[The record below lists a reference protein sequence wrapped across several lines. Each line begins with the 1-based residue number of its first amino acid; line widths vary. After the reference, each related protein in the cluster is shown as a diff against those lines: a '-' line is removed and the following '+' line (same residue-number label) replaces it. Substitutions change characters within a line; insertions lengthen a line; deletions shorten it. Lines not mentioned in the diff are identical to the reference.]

1 MTTIKIDKRRFL
13 VKETPGQIL
22 NEIRDGVIRNMPVI
36 LNTKT
41 GIVSIPTRILHDF
54 ILIAEINKTK

>member
-1 MTTIKIDKRRFL
+1 MTTIKIDKRKLL

-22 NEIRDGVIRNMPVI
+22 EEIQQGAMRNMPVI
-36 LNTKT
+36 LHTKT
-41 GIVSIPTRILHDF
+41 GIVSIPSRILHDF